1 MHYAYSIIKK
11 ITKIKFLIK
20 LIAEFYII
28 LCKIYK
34 IINKKVKINN
44 ISLKDKNFMI
54 KPIYNT

>member
-44 ISLKDKNFMI
+44 ISLKKQIFFI
-54 KPIYNT
+54 L